1 MGKIMWIL
9 KQVQNDECTKDAK
22 TVEKPVDRLWE
33 SLWGNCE
40 KFSTFFGKLKNLY
53 GFPWK
58 SRVLHRIVQ
67 KIYSLV
73 STGFLRKITGVMGGF
88 CTFST

>member
-1 MGKIMWIL
+1 MGKTIWIL
-9 KQVQNDECTKDAK
+9 KQVQNDEYMKDAK
-22 TVEKPVDRLWE
+22 SVENLVDLLWE

-67 KIYSLV
+67 KIYSLI
-73 STGFLRKITGVMGGF
+73 STGSLNKLTVVGGKF
-88 CTFST
+88 YTFST